1 MAASVAL
8 TVASVRK
15 PQRCVVVRGDEDA
28 PHEHRVTPNGA
39 PPRAARQVSANEASV
54 GASKPTSSPARSACR
69 RQNSALSFPREGA
82 RRSAFLALPRV
93 AHPLPP
99 HAHTGGDEEK
109 GSGYCVL
116 AAGAPATPV
125 RELALL
131 TACAP
136 TTTKPPTAPLFSP
149 LRAATYVRDAGPA
162 TDRAALERAAARGL
176 AMMCCDVC
184 IRGSKKMTL
193 GARSKLKRPCFAT
206 ARGCGAPL
214 ARARTCLQVATAQRQ
229 EEEDQPHPWDAH
241 GRRGK
246 GRRARKR
253 TASEE
258 PSRDCLHFDLR

>member
-39 PPRAARQVSANEASV
+39 PPRAARQVAANEASV
-54 GASKPTSSPARSACR
+54 GQRGHRWRIEAHEQPRAERLQKAELPFRFRAKGHAARPS
-69 RQNSALSFPREGA
+69 
-82 RRSAFLALPRV
+82 LALPRV

-99 HAHTGGDEEK
+99 HAHTGGDAR
-109 GSGYCVL
+109 SGYCVL

-136 TTTKPPTAPLFSP
+136 TTTKPPTAPLFSH
-149 LRAATYVRDAGPA
+149 LRAATYIRDAGPA

-184 IRGSKKMTL
+184 MTRQQKNDTSGLQEQAEAALLCNCSWLRRSAGSCTHLPPGCHRAAPGRGRSAASM
-193 GARSKLKRPCFAT
+193 GCAWPARQRP
-206 ARGCGAPL
+206 
-214 ARARTCLQVATAQRQ
+214 ARTQ
-229 EEEDQPHPWDAH
+229 AH
-241 GRRGK
+241 G
-246 GRRARKR
+246 
-253 TASEE
+253 E
-258 PSRDCLHFDLR
+258 